1 MSTSHFFD
9 AQDIRILSV
18 VNNKVKQG
26 KGLVE
31 RNVGFWGLAA
41 NTIDHITLQSK
52 EFGKNGYDNGS
63 LTILDEAENDTTGFV
78 KQLC

>member
-18 VNNKVKQG
+18 VNNKVEQC

-31 RNVGFWGLAA
+31 RNIGPRGLAA
-41 NTIDHITLQSK
+41 NSVDHVTLQSK
-52 EFGKNGYDNGS
+52 EFCKNGNDNGS
-63 LTILDEAENDTTGFV
+63 LTILGEAENDTTGLV
-78 KQLC
+78 KQAN